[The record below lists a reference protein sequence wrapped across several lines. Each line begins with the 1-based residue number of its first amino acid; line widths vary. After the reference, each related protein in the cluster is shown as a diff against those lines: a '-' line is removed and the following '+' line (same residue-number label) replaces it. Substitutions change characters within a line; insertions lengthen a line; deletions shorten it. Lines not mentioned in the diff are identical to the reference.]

1 MKDTNQLI
9 IILLSLHLIIWTT
22 IVYYVFIFSD
32 MVDMDINIKYLVFLW
47 VVIADII
54 GFIVARKF
62 LSKKSL
68 NNSL

>member
-9 IILLSLHLIIWTT
+9 IILLWLHLIIWTT

-62 LSKKSL
+62 LFKKSL

>member
-62 LSKKSL
+62 LFKKSL